1 METLTAVSGLEVGH
15 ATHPAGGTGCT
26 VVLGPFRAVADVRGV
41 ATGTRELDVLS
52 PLHLVPRVDAILF
65 TGGSAFGLAAA
76 EGVVDWL
83 EERGRGFDTGV
94 VRVPIVPAAVIYDL
108 EPGKPR
114 PDAALG
120 RAACEAA
127 SREPVAHGRV
137 GAGAG
142 ATVGKI
148 LGLPN
153 AMPGGLGTAAVRA
166 GMYTVGALAVVNAL
180 GDVLDG
186 RGGILAGARTAEE
199 RFLNTAQYL
208 MERGFEGGFAE
219 VRAPRAGEHTTL
231 ALVATDAPLSRVD
244 LARLARMASGA
255 VARRIS
261 PVHSPFDG
269 DVTFAVTTAEAVEEL
284 TPGALLDLGAAAE
297 RVLELAIEGAVA
309 PGERA

>member
-26 VVLGPFRAVADVRGV
+26 VVLGPFRAAVDVRGV
-41 ATGTRELDVLS
+41 ATGTRELDVLG

-76 EGVVDWL
+76 TGVMEWL
-83 EERGRGFDTGV
+83 EERGCGFDTGIA
-94 VRVPIVPAAVIYDL
+94 RVPIVPTAVIYDL

-127 SREPVAHGRV
+127 SRGPVVQGRV

-148 LGLPN
+148 LGLEH
-153 AMPGGLGTAAVRA
+153 AMPGGVGTAAARA
-166 GMYTVGALAVVNAL
+166 GRYTLGALAVVNAL
-180 GDVLDG
+180 GDVVDG
-186 RGGILAGARTAEE
+186 RGGIVAGARTADE
-199 RFLNTAQYL
+199 RFLNTARYL
-208 MERGFEGGFAE
+208 MERGFEGGFGEA
-219 VRAPRAGEHTTL
+219 RMPRAGEHTTL

-244 LARLARMASGA
+244 LVRLARMAGTA

-261 PVHSPFDG
+261 PVNSPFDG
-269 DVTFAVTTAEAVEEL
+269 DVTFAVSTAEAVEEL
-284 TPGALLDLGAAAE
+284 TPGALLTLGAAAAHA
-297 RVLELAIEGAVA
+297 LELAIQGAVSG
-309 PGERA
+309 GEGE